1 MNPTA
6 VAAALSITILQLWQ
20 LMRNPGFPV
29 PTSNAGDGVNIV
41 WNTAAIIAFV
51 SLWNAAKAN
60 GWIISTADLPVAN
73 LATMGRNAD
82 RLALHAGGSRSAVG
96 RRALTGEQP

>member
-73 LATMGRNAD
+73 LATMAVTPI
-82 RLALHAGGSRSAVG
+82 GSRYMPAG
-96 RRALTGEQP
+96 ADPLWDDAP